1 MYAPL
6 SGRPHKAG
14 QFPCCV
20 SQGQE
25 SGVADFIDE
34 VDEEVRRE
42 RMQSLW
48 KRWSPLII
56 AAVILLLAAVGGWQF
71 WQNYRAD
78 KAAAASAA
86 FTAALNEA
94 QAGRSE
100 EHTSELPS

>member
-1 MYAPL
+1 M
-6 SGRPHKAG
+6 
-14 QFPCCV
+14 
-20 SQGQE
+20 
-25 SGVADFIDE
+25 ADFIDE

-48 KRWSPLII
+48 KRWSPLIVG
-56 AAVILLLAAVGGWQF
+56 AVVLLLVAVAGWQF

-94 QAGRSE
+94 QAGKPLDLGTIGRVPHSVMIDD
-100 EHTSELPS
+100 